1 MTSNNNSWA
10 RGAKVSNDYKDSFS
24 RKKEQKEKK
33 ELDNRSCGNKKK
45 SYYQD
50 NDPIPIK
57 KEFNLFDHP
66 EMRPESSLD
75 NNDEKISYLDKCKI
89 QKKED
94 IESKNTLPLG
104 WIAFKREKGC
114 REIKVSRNNIDYY
127 NTINDTYT
135 EYELENLRLQ
145 QEYDNR
151 MNLENVLDN
160 IYLKRLNES
169 IRYFELTSEKNVF
182 LNELEIQEETDINLD
197 KVDEEFVNQSDS
209 EEDSESE
216 YYDSDEN

>member
-1 MTSNNNSWA
+1 MSSNNNSWA

-24 RKKEQKEKK
+24 RKKEKKEKK
-33 ELDNRSCGNKKK
+33 ELDNTSYGNRKK

-66 EMRPESSLD
+66 EMIP
-75 NNDEKISYLDKCKI
+75 NDSFYENYEKSYLEKCKI
-89 QKKED
+89 QKEED
-94 IESKNTLPLG
+94 YEKINTLPLG
-104 WIAFKREKGC
+104 WVAFKGNKGSTQ
-114 REIKVSRNNIDYY
+114 IKVSRNNIDYY
-127 NTINDTYT
+127 DTINDTYT
-135 EYELENLRLQ
+135 ENELENLYLQ
-145 QEYDNR
+145 EEYENII
-151 MNLENVLDN
+151 NLEDVLDN

-169 IRYFELTSEKNVF
+169 IRYYELTNEKNVF
-182 LNELEIQEETDINLD
+182 LNELEIQEEVDIKLNQL
-197 KVDEEFVNQSDS
+197 DEEFVIQSDS

>member
-33 ELDNRSCGNKKK
+33 EADNRSYGNRKK

-66 EMRPESSLD
+66 EMKPESPLD
-75 NNDEKISYLDKCKI
+75 NRDEKISYLDKCKI

-94 IESKNTLPLG
+94 IESKKILPLG
-104 WIAFKREKGC
+104 WISFKGEKGST
-114 REIKVSRNNIDYY
+114 EIKVSRNNIDYY
-127 NTINDTYT
+127 DTINDAYT
-135 EYELENLRLQ
+135 KNELENLCLQ
-145 QEYDNR
+145 QEYENR

-169 IRYFELTSEKNVF
+169 IRYYELTNEKDVF
-182 LNELEIQEETDINLD
+182 LNELEIQEEVDIKLNQL
-197 KVDEEFVNQSDS
+197 DEEFVIQSDS
-209 EEDSESE
+209 DEESESD